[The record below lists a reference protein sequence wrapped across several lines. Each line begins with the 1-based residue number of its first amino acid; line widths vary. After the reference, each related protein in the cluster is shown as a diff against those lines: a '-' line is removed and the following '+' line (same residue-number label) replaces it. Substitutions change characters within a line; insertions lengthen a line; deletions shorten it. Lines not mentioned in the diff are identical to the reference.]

1 MQWFVVAALFLIV
14 GQECA
19 CFLVSRIMPVRIN
32 AALAM
37 GGESDAAAERAARR
51 AARAAKL
58 EEGLKP
64 EGPKYIVGE
73 DLPPEIVKL
82 MKEPIYDMILVER
95 YSAPESTVT
104 GIYLPPGPEGKDRRH
119 LGQVLGIPSYG
130 LESEQG
136 RLQAMNELI
145 ACGEPALKVGD
156 VVYLKDDW
164 GIGPKNIEVGE
175 RKFSFHKALNV
186 IGIVR

>member
-1 MQWFVVAALFLIV
+1 MIRCVLL
-14 GQECA
+14 
-19 CFLVSRIMPVRIN
+19 LVLL
-32 AALAM
+32 AGTALAFQTSLNIPQFRGKTQLHM
-37 GGESDAAAERAARR
+37 SESDRAARR

-58 EEGLKP
+58 VEGVKP
-64 EGPKYIVGE
+64 DGAKWIVGE
-73 DLPPEIVKL
+73 DLPPEVTKI
-82 MKEPIYDMILVER
+82 MDQPIYDMILVER
-95 YSAPESTVT
+95 YSAPEETET

-119 LGQVLGIPSYG
+119 LGKVLGIPSYG

-136 RLQAMNELI
+136 RLQPMNELI
-145 ACGEPALKVGD
+145 SCGEPALKVGD

-175 RKFSFHKALNV
+175 RKFSFHKALHV

>member
-1 MQWFVVAALFLIV
+1 MQT
-14 GQECA
+14 
-19 CFLVSRIMPVRIN
+19 LVWAVLLMT
-32 AALAM
+32 LAHRSGAFFASKVSM
-37 GGESDAAAERAARR
+37 GRGGVTLSMGESDAAAERSARR

-58 EEGLKP
+58 EQGLKS
-64 EGPKYIVGE
+64 EEPKWVVGE
-73 DLPPEIVKL
+73 DLPPEVIKL

-95 YSAPESTVT
+95 YSAPESTET

-119 LGQVLGIPSYG
+119 LGKVLGIPSYG

-156 VVYLKDDW
+156 VVFLKDAW

-175 RKFSFHKALNV
+175 RKFSFHKALHV